1 MKKMITAGVDV
12 GAKFAKVVVMKD
24 GQAIARAK
32 VLVGFD
38 ILKSASEAFETAL
51 KDAGIPRSDIQR
63 VVSTG
68 MGRNAV
74 VQKPPINADEA
85 VSEVVSAAAGAYQVI
100 PTVKTVIDVGAEE
113 GRGIK
118 VEGGKVKDFVINERC
133 AAGAG
138 TFIETMARALEVN
151 VEDMGPLSLKSANV
165 IPMNAQCCV
174 FAESEVVSLI
184 HSKVSKEDVSKAIH
198 DAVAGRISS
207 MVLRVGVEKD
217 VALIGGVALN
227 PGFRPPLEKELN
239 TSIVVPEFPEFVSA
253 VGAAVIAANQ
263 TEVKA

>member
-1 MKKMITAGVDV
+1 MITAGVDV
-12 GAKFAKVVVMKD
+12 GAKVAKVVILKD
-24 GQAIARAK
+24 GQVIARAK
-32 VLVGFD
+32 ALVGFD
-38 ILKSASEAFETAL
+38 INKSASDVFETAL
-51 KDAGIPRSDIQR
+51 KEAEITRADIQR
-63 VVSTG
+63 VAATG
-68 MGRNAV
+68 MGRNTV
-74 VQKPPINADEA
+74 LQKPPINADEV
-85 VSEVVSAAAGAYQVI
+85 VSEVIADAAGAYQLV

-138 TFIETMARALEVN
+138 TFVEAMARALEIK
-151 VEDMGPLSLKSANV
+151 VEDMGPMSLKSVNT

-184 HSKVSKEDVSKAIH
+184 HSKISKEDVSKAIH
-198 DAVAGRISS
+198 DAIAGRISS

-227 PGFRPPLEKELN
+227 PGFKPPLERELHA
-239 TSIVVPEFPEFVSA
+239 TIIVPEYPDF
-253 VGAAVIAANQ
+253 VGALGAAIIAANPQ
-263 TEVKA
+263 R